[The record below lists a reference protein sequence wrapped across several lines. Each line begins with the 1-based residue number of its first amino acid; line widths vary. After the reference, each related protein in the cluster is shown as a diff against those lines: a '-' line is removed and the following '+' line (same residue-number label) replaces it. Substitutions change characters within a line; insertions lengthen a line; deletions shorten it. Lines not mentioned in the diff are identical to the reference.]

1 MSHSSSSIANECKT
15 ATDACGNMFHIPHE
29 QATAMLLNTWYLF
42 WQLHFRTGVIGDSK
56 ITEAAEE
63 IIRELDQLTGV
74 VKEQMTSLE
83 ACLAQ
88 LDQYQQVG

>member
-1 MSHSSSSIANECKT
+1 
-15 ATDACGNMFHIPHE
+15 
-29 QATAMLLNTWYLF
+29 MLLNTWYLF

-63 IIRELDQLTGV
+63 IIRELDQLTGG

>member
-1 MSHSSSSIANECKT
+1 MNERKT
-15 ATDACGNMFHIPHE
+15 ATDACGNFFHIPHE
-29 QATAMLLNTWYLF
+29 QATDMLFNTWSLF
-42 WQLHFRTGVIGDSK
+42 WQLHFRAGVIGDSK

-74 VKEQMTSLE
+74 VKEQMASLE

>member
-1 MSHSSSSIANECKT
+1 
-15 ATDACGNMFHIPHE
+15 
-29 QATAMLLNTWYLF
+29 
-42 WQLHFRTGVIGDSK
+42 LHFRTGVIGDSK

-63 IIRELDQLTGV
+63 IIRELDQLTGG